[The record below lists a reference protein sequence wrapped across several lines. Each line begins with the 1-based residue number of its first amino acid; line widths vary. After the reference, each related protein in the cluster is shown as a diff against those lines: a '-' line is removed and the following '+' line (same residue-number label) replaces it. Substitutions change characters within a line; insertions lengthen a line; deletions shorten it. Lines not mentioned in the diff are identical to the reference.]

1 MLSTRVISEA
11 QAQLRTYGQLR
22 ASGLN
27 RRGVERALADGLLR
41 RVSRDSYVDAEYWRQ
56 TTSEIRHLIQ
66 MLAALA
72 RAEKPPVFSH
82 HSAAI
87 LHRLPLFQFRD
98 EPLHMTA
105 LQGPR
110 VNSKGK
116 IVRHIGRL
124 EADDLI
130 QIGPF
135 LCTSLMRTAVDVAR
149 VASLE
154 VGLGSMDAAL
164 RRDGKSM
171 QRQRD
176 WLRAAQQHV
185 SKVKGMRGN
194 AAARTVLA
202 RANGSAE
209 SVAESVSRLY
219 LEDFGFDVATQ
230 VAVRSPYGGRPYRVD
245 FELFGLGVFGE
256 VDGVVKYTDPEM
268 TRGKTAN
275 QLVIE
280 EKQREDWI
288 RGVTSYRMIRWGM
301 PHLRTRGVFRDRLIS
316 FGIAIP
322 VRRRPVSSLSTHP
335 SLPSAP
341 KDRGT

>member
-27 RRGVERALADGLLR
+27 RRGVERALADGFLR

-124 EADDLI
+124 EADDL
-130 QIGPF
+130 
-135 LCTSLMRTAVDVAR
+135 LCRRTLVTKVPQDTGDTSCLRRSVTFRGAC
-149 VASLE
+149 S
-154 VGLGSMDAAL
+154 SAAL
-164 RRDGKSM
+164 
-171 QRQRD
+171 
-176 WLRAAQQHV
+176 WVCHC
-185 SKVKGMRGN
+185 
-194 AAARTVLA
+194 
-202 RANGSAE
+202 
-209 SVAESVSRLY
+209 
-219 LEDFGFDVATQ
+219 
-230 VAVRSPYGGRPYRVD
+230 
-245 FELFGLGVFGE
+245 
-256 VDGVVKYTDPEM
+256 
-268 TRGKTAN
+268 
-275 QLVIE
+275 
-280 EKQREDWI
+280 
-288 RGVTSYRMIRWGM
+288 
-301 PHLRTRGVFRDRLIS
+301 
-316 FGIAIP
+316 
-322 VRRRPVSSLSTHP
+322 
-335 SLPSAP
+335 
-341 KDRGT
+341 